1 MKKITAIILIAALTV
16 ILAACSGIASEAG
29 DYSGYIPE
37 NAEQVRT
44 ERDDGFTETT
54 YRTPDNAEYEI
65 LTDSSNAVR
74 VLKFDSRQKSTAS
87 EITLT
92 ADDAF
97 AVITAIYPNA
107 YLIHSNTDRDDGA
120 YEWDVIFS
128 DDEII
133 AEYELDAATG
143 AIIDYTVFYGAPFGF
158 DPVSIINSNYPAAEI
173 TEMSLDTDDGNL
185 QIDGQAR
192 LENRPYDFT
201 IDLDSQKIIEWE
213 YDD

>member
-16 ILAACSGIASEAG
+16 ILAACSGIASEAV

-37 NAEQVRT
+37 SAQQIRS

-54 YRTPDNAEYEI
+54 YRTPEGAEYE
-65 LTDSSNAVR
+65 LYTDSTDTVR
-74 VLKFDSRQKSTAS
+74 VLKFDSRQKSTAT
-87 EITLT
+87 EPTLT
-92 ADDAF
+92 ADEAF
-97 AVITAIYPNA
+97 AAITAIYPNA
-107 YLIHSNTDRDDGA
+107 YLIHSNTDRNDGA
-120 YEWDVIFS
+120 YEWDVLFS

-143 AIIDYTVFYGAPFGF
+143 AVLDYTVFYGAPFGF

-173 TEMSLDTDDGNL
+173 IEMSLDTDDGKL

-192 LENRPYDFT
+192 LDNRPYDFT